1 MSSTGQ
7 KDKLAVEIGRRI
19 ASRRKQ
25 LGLTQAE
32 AAERADLTQQFFA
45 SVETGSKN
53 IRAESIIKVS
63 KALNIS
69 TDFLLTGIVSD
80 LDRNRL
86 MMMLEPLDEFH
97 FLMIEGI
104 IQDLLRFGG
113 YNLDV

>member
-1 MSSTGQ
+1 MPNK
-7 KDKLAVEIGRRI
+7 KDKLAVEIGSRI
-19 ASRRKQ
+19 AFRRKQ

-32 AAERADLTQQFFA
+32 AAEKAGLTQQFFA
-45 SVETGSKN
+45 SVETGTKN

-86 MMMLEPLDEFH
+86 MKMLEPLDEAH
-97 FLMIEGI
+97 FLIVEAI
-104 IQDLLRFGG
+104 IQDILRFGG
-113 YNLDV
+113 YNLEI